1 MTEQEIIAR
10 LALYLKAEATIL
22 EGNQSYS
29 AGGVTYNR
37 ADRGQVKTEITRL
50 RQELA
55 MIQNGGSYGCQAV
68 VFGVR
73 R

>member
-1 MTEQEIIAR
+1 MTEQEIVDR
-10 LALYLKAEATIL
+10 LALYLKAEAAIL

-37 ADRGQVKTEITRL
+37 ADLGQVKAEIGRL

-55 MIQNGGSYGCQAV
+55 MIRNGGGYGCQAV
-68 VFGVR
+68 VFGGR